1 MSSTSSPTPAAPDP
15 GLSATR
21 TRMMRADRG
30 ALLAYSLM
38 LAYASLNP
46 FFGWRWPEVFTLF
59 AWPKYVIAFDVILNV
74 AAYAP
79 FGAMLAALLRQH
91 ARIATFKITH
101 HVQIWWLTVALSMT
115 LSFGYEMLQAFL
127 PGRVSSVV
135 DLLANTAGA
144 ALGAA
149 LVLAAPG
156 RLLIGGWRLW
166 REQRFSSSNETGW
179 GLILLGCWIFA
190 QLNPA
195 IPFFEAG
202 HIANPFDAANAHPYN
217 PLILLPQATGIMLN
231 VCGFVLFVA
240 LLMRPDRSVMLNV
253 MLLLAAGFVIKVAMA
268 ALMLKAP
275 QMIDWIAPARVIG
288 LTSGLILAAYFS
300 RFSYRWRAFCATLF
314 VFAGGLMAKITS
326 IYGAFDETLRLFDW
340 PHGQLVNFASLTRWM
355 HEIWPLVTVI
365 FLAWLFVSHR
375 ESN

>member
-1 MSSTSSPTPAAPDP
+1 MPLDSATAPDP
-15 GLSATR
+15 ALSDTR

-46 FFGWRWPEVFTLF
+46 FFGWRWPELF
-59 AWPKYVIAFDVILNV
+59 VLFGWPKHVIAFDVTLNI

-79 FGAMLAALLRQH
+79 FGAMLAALLRERGRFAAIAIARDAQH
-91 ARIATFKITH
+91 
-101 HVQIWWLTVALSMT
+101 WWLTVAASVA
-115 LSFGYEMLQAFL
+115 LSFGFELLQAFL
-127 PGRVSSVV
+127 PGRVSSAV

-144 ALGAA
+144 AVGAA

-156 RLLIGGWRLW
+156 RRLLDRWRQW
-166 REQRFSSSNETGW
+166 RRRHFLSSNEARW
-179 GLILLGCWIFA
+179 GLILLGIWIFA

-202 HIANPFDAANAHPYN
+202 QIANPFDAANAHPYS
-217 PLILLPQATGIMLN
+217 LVVLLPQAIGITLN
-231 VCGFVLFVA
+231 VCGFVLFVT
-240 LLMRPDRSVMLNV
+240 LLMRRSRAVMLNV
-253 MLLLAAGFVIKVAMA
+253 VLLLAAGFALKVAMA

-275 QMIDWIAPARVIG
+275 QLIDWMAPSRVIG

-300 RFSYRWRAFCATLF
+300 RLRYRWRAFCATLF

-326 IYGAFDETLRLFDW
+326 IYGAFDETLRLFSW

-355 HEIWPLVTVI
+355 HETWPLVAVV
-365 FLAWLFVSHR
+365 FLAWLFVTHR
-375 ESN
+375 APD

>member
-1 MSSTSSPTPAAPDP
+1 MSSTVPTSPDP
-15 GLSATR
+15 SPSATR
-21 TRMMRADRG
+21 TRILRADRG

-46 FFGWRWPEVFTLF
+46 FFGWRWPEVFTF
-59 AWPKYVIAFDVILNV
+59 FVWPKYVIAFDVMLNI

-79 FGAMLAALLRQH
+79 LGAMLAAVFRDQSQ
-91 ARIATFKITH
+91 AAAIRIKHSA
-101 HVQIWWLTVALSMT
+101 QIWALAVAASAA
-115 LSFGYEMLQAFL
+115 LSFGFESLQAFL
-127 PGRVSSVV
+127 PGRVSSFV
-135 DLLANTAGA
+135 DLLANSAGA
-144 ALGAA
+144 AVGAA
-149 LVLAAPG
+149 LVLATPG
-156 RLLIGGWRLW
+156 RLLIGAWRNW
-166 REQRFSSSNETGW
+166 RHRYFSSSVETGW

-190 QLNPA
+190 QINPA

-217 PLILLPQATGIMLN
+217 ALVLLPQAIGITLN
-231 VCGFVLFVA
+231 VCGFALFVA
-240 LLMRPDRSVMLNV
+240 LLMRPNRGVMLNV

-275 QMIDWIAPARVIG
+275 QMIDWMAPATVIG

-300 RFSYRWRAFCATLF
+300 RFRFRWRAFCATLF

-326 IYGAFDETLRLFDW
+326 IYGAFDETLRLFNW

-355 HEIWPLVTVI
+355 HETWPLVTVI
-365 FLAWLFVSHR
+365 FLAWLFVTHR
-375 ESN
+375 EPH

>member
-1 MSSTSSPTPAAPDP
+1 MSSTSPSMPDP
-15 GLSATR
+15 ALSATR

-30 ALLAYSLM
+30 ALLAYTLA

-59 AWPKYVIAFDVILNV
+59 VWPKYVIAFDVVLNI

-79 FGAMLAALLRQH
+79 FGAMLAALLR
-91 ARIATFKITH
+91 ARGQMVSLTSVRDTR
-101 HVQIWWLTVALSMT
+101 IWWLTVAGSLT
-115 LSFGYEMLQAFL
+115 LSFGFELQQAFL
-127 PGRVSSVV
+127 PSRVSSVV
-135 DLLANTAGA
+135 DLLANTIGGA
-144 ALGAA
+144 AGAA

-156 RLLIGGWRLW
+156 RLLLGSWRQW
-166 REQRFSSSNETGW
+166 RRLHFSSSNETSW
-179 GLILLGCWIFA
+179 GLILLAWWIFA

-202 HIANPFDAANAHPYN
+202 HIANPFDTANADPYS

-231 VCGFVLFVA
+231 VCGFVLFVT
-240 LLMRPDRSVMLNV
+240 LLTHPTRTVMLDAV
-253 MLLLAAGFVIKVAMA
+253 LLLAAGLVIKMAMA

-275 QMIDWIAPARVIG
+275 QMIEWMAPARVIG
-288 LTSGLILAAYFS
+288 LTSGLIIATYFS
-300 RFSYRWRAFCATLF
+300 RLSYRWRTFCATLF

-340 PHGQLVNFASLTRWM
+340 PHGQLANFASLTRWV
-355 HEIWPLVTVI
+355 HETWPLLTVI
-365 FLAWLFVSHR
+365 FLAWLFVTHR
-375 ESN
+375 ESK

>member
-1 MSSTSSPTPAAPDP
+1 
-15 GLSATR
+15 
-21 TRMMRADRG
+21 MMRADRG
-30 ALLAYSLM
+30 AWLAYSLM

-46 FFGWRWPEVFTLF
+46 FFGWRWPELFTLF
-59 AWPKYVIAFDVILNV
+59 SWPKYVIAFDIILNV

-79 FGAMLAALLRQH
+79 FGAMLATILRRR
-91 ARIATFKITH
+91 ARRPAFNISH
-101 HVQIWWLTVALSMT
+101 NVQIWWLTVALSVT
-115 LSFGYEMLQAFL
+115 LSFGFEMLQAFL
-127 PGRVSSVV
+127 PSRVSSVV

-144 ALGAA
+144 AMGAA
-149 LVLAAPG
+149 LVLATPG
-156 RLLIGGWRLW
+156 RLLISGWRRW
-166 REQRFSSSNETGW
+166 RQQRFTSSNETSW

-202 HIANPFDAANAHPYN
+202 HIANPFDAASAHPYN
-217 PLILLPQATGIMLN
+217 PLVLMPQAVGITLN

-240 LLMRPDRSVMLNV
+240 LLMRPGRSVLVNV
-253 MLLLAAGFVIKVAMA
+253 MLLLAAGFIIKVAMA

-300 RFSYRWRAFCATLF
+300 RFGYRWRAFCATLF

-355 HEIWPLVTVI
+355 HEIWPLVAVI

-375 ESN
+375 EPH